1 MAITTFIPE
10 LWSARLLYAL
20 DNAHIAANLVN
31 RDYEG
36 LIRQQGDT
44 VHINTIGPVTVDEY
58 TRNTDIDDPEVLTT
72 TEQTLVIDQAK
83 YFNFQVDD
91 VDAAQSNGDLMDA
104 AMARAAY
111 ALNDASDAYL
121 LSVIASG
128 ADSGNVIGSSAAVS
142 LTASNVYE
150 NIVALRTK
158 LDKANVPTS
167 GRFVVVP
174 PEVYA
179 LLLLDDRFVKATDA
193 GTANATLLNGEV
205 GRVAGFTVYMSNNT
219 PYATETWS
227 IPAGVAAATTYAEQ
241 IVSTEAYRLE
251 KRFADAV
258 KGLHVYGAKVTD
270 GKQLAV
276 LKAKVANPYLSA
288 RLSGLTIGAL
298 TLDPTFDGGVTEY
311 TATTT
316 NATNTITATA
326 EDEAAEISILN
337 GETPVMN
344 GSTATW
350 SDGANTVK
358 ITVKNGAT
366 QEVYTVT
373 VTKNGA

>member
-44 VHINTIGPVTVDEY
+44 VHINTIGPVTVDDY
-58 TRNTDIDDPEVLTT
+58 TRNTDIEDPEVLTT

-91 VDAAQSNGDLMDA
+91 VDAAQSAGDLMDA

-276 LKAKVANPYLSA
+276 LKAKVANP
-288 RLSGLTIGAL
+288 
-298 TLDPTFDGGVTEY
+298 
-311 TATTT
+311 
-316 NATNTITATA
+316 
-326 EDEAAEISILN
+326 
-337 GETPVMN
+337 
-344 GSTATW
+344 
-350 SDGANTVK
+350 
-358 ITVKNGAT
+358 
-366 QEVYTVT
+366 
-373 VTKNGA
+373 